1 MIFPPRLS
9 SLCVTLLFTHLF
21 VQHAHANAP
30 RSEKVINVLDSSQS
44 KETLSIR
51 NKLATAEGRV
61 SDLISRL
68 DSVSDD
74 ATRAKSEI
82 HNTLM
87 EVWKVVDLLGRDRC
101 GEVVDKVR
109 LAQKKAENKFN
120 EQQDEINAHLKTI
133 EELKLQIAKN
143 VDSLSSL
150 RTEINA
156 ERTRR
161 EALETEGRE
170 LRDKL
175 HWASAVS
182 NETEKYELVA
192 ERLQNLLVVVT
203 ERTQLLNRI
212 LTMVSDSHIG
222 FVEWR
227 SEIESLTNVVRDAE
241 RDFSGGY
248 QSAAVE
254 GLRRQATELERQLKE
269 AFKNREVLTDERNT
283 LRRSIEALQNRAS
296 SAGMMFTGGG
306 GKDGG
311 QKEKIFVRTDRG
323 WGTMGVLTL
332 CLMSLCT
339 GAVGTFFL
347 SSQRDD
353 KVEVAEPKH
362 GFTPTTARTSPG
374 FQGDANTPLQYVNS
388 ASKTPGS
395 KGSTPRRY

>member
-1 MIFPPRLS
+1 MMWRQHLLSICFTLVFAYLVPRAQADS
-9 SLCVTLLFTHLF
+9 
-21 VQHAHANAP
+21 AK
-30 RSEKVINVLDSSQS
+30 SEKVINVLDAPQS
-44 KETLSIR
+44 RETLDIR

-74 ATRAKSEI
+74 ASRAKSEI

-101 GEVVDKVR
+101 GEVVDKIR
-109 LAQKKAENKFN
+109 RSQKKAESKIT
-120 EQQDEINAHLKTI
+120 EQQDEINSHLKTI
-133 EELKLQIAKN
+133 EELKLKIAKTG
-143 VDSLSSL
+143 DSLSSL

-161 EALETEGRE
+161 EAIETEARE

-175 HWASAVS
+175 HWASAVA

-203 ERTQLLNRI
+203 ERTQLLSRI
-212 LTMVSDSHIG
+212 STMVSESHGG
-222 FVEWR
+222 FMEWR
-227 SEIESLTNVVRDAE
+227 SEIESLTKTVRDAE

-248 QSAAVE
+248 QSAAVD
-254 GLRRQATELERQLKE
+254 GLRRQATELEKKLKD
-269 AFKNREVLTDERNT
+269 ALKAREILTDEKNT
-283 LRRSIEALQNRAS
+283 LRRSIEALQNRAT

-306 GKDGG
+306 GKTSG
-311 QKEKIFVRTDRG
+311 QKDKIFVRTDNG
-323 WGTMGVLTL
+323 WGTIGVISL

-339 GAVGTFFL
+339 GAVGAFIL
-347 SSQRDD
+347 SSQRED
-353 KVEVAEPKH
+353 KEDVAEPKQ

-374 FQGDANTPLQYVNS
+374 FQGNASTPLQHVNS
-388 ASKTPGS
+388 ASRTPGS